1 MADIERPRV
10 RETIENRVSIS
21 LDGIISIGIIP
32 V

>member
-10 RETIENRVSIS
+10 RETIENSVSIS